1 MSGVPSHHVL
11 VVLYVAFRAF
21 LRVFRAVRPV
31 VFITPSELRAIVATA
46 LEEGALSA
54 EERLRKEFR
63 RELDARDRESEA
75 VANPQSTAWVRVAPL
90 VDDGLRLPVAGVE
103 LHPRSP
109 LHFTCHR
116 TFDLRHGRLLL
127 STPSPGVVARFLYGA
142 GCVWFCM
149 SRRDVPF
156 ANPTVLKRN

>member
-1 MSGVPSHHVL
+1 VSGVPSHHVL

-46 LEEGALSA
+46 REEGALSA

-75 VANPQSTAWVRVAPL
+75 VANPQSAASPRRAKKVHRAGRKHRKRSAKPGDDLGGGGGEKTAVAK
-90 VDDGLRLPVAGVE
+90 VQGAVAGKV
-103 LHPRSP
+103 
-109 LHFTCHR
+109 
-116 TFDLRHGRLLL
+116 
-127 STPSPGVVARFLYGA
+127 
-142 GCVWFCM
+142 
-149 SRRDVPF
+149 
-156 ANPTVLKRN
+156 

>member
-46 LEEGALSA
+46 REEGALSA

-75 VANPQSTAWVRVAPL
+75 VANPQSAASPRRAKKVHRAGRKHRKRSAKPGDDLGGGGGEKTAVAK
-90 VDDGLRLPVAGVE
+90 VQGAVAGKV
-103 LHPRSP
+103 
-109 LHFTCHR
+109 
-116 TFDLRHGRLLL
+116 
-127 STPSPGVVARFLYGA
+127 
-142 GCVWFCM
+142 
-149 SRRDVPF
+149 
-156 ANPTVLKRN
+156 

>member
-31 VFITPSELRAIVATA
+31 VFITSSELRAIVATA
-46 LEEGALSA
+46 REEGALSA

-75 VANPQSTAWVRVAPL
+75 VANPQSAASPRRAKKVHRAGRKHRKRSAKPGDDLGGGGGEKTAVAK
-90 VDDGLRLPVAGVE
+90 VQGAVAGKV
-103 LHPRSP
+103 
-109 LHFTCHR
+109 
-116 TFDLRHGRLLL
+116 
-127 STPSPGVVARFLYGA
+127 
-142 GCVWFCM
+142 
-149 SRRDVPF
+149 
-156 ANPTVLKRN
+156 